1 MAQLSRDVALRIA
14 LAARVLPG
22 VDVQKLISVLHSKV
36 GSPLD
41 DEKLKAVTVTN
52 LKTGIGSHDGEEDG
66 EDIGIGLENIKL
78 AVRYLWGEE
87 EGDEGLPEI
96 QPYKEGDIPQSIR
109 IAIASN
115 SGELVN
121 GHFGSCIRFLI
132 YQLSRDDVR
141 LVDIRSTI
149 EADSSDDRNLFRVN
163 IIKDCQVLFVQ
174 SIGGPAAA
182 KVIRADIYPIKVP
195 DVIEATEQLS
205 RFQKVFDAPPPWMA
219 KVLGKTAEERKRFSY
234 DEDEEFLAEG

>member
-1 MAQLSRDVALRIA
+1 MSQLPRELALRIA

-22 VDVQKLISVLHSKV
+22 VELPKLINILHDKV

-41 DEKLKAVTVTN
+41 DEKLKAITVTN

-87 EGDEGLPEI
+87 ESDEGLPEI
-96 QPYKEGDIPQSIR
+96 QPYKDGDLPESIR
-109 IAIASN
+109 VAVASN
-115 SGELVN
+115 SGSLLN
-121 GHFGSCIRFLI
+121 GHFGSCIRFLV
-132 YQLSRDDVR
+132 YQLSRNDYR

-149 EADSSDDRNLFRVN
+149 EADSSDDRNLFRTN
-163 IIKDCQVLFVQ
+163 LIKDCQVLFVQ

-182 KVIRADIYPIKVP
+182 KVVRADIYPIKVP
-195 DVIEATEQLS
+195 DVIDVVDKLKE
-205 RFQKVFDAPPPWMA
+205 FQQVFEAPPPWMA
-219 KVLGKTAEERKRFSY
+219 KALGKSPEERKRFAVH
-234 DEDEEFLAEG
+234 E